1 MLLSLAMKLL
11 PFRLV
16 VSVVTLLSL
25 IFGPMAR
32 AAMGEIKTPM
42 LLVKDQP
49 ETQAALEKALRR
61 PDAKY
66 LQGHWLNRW
75 SSLQYGGDTTALNLM
90 IADLAQ
96 CPGLSVA
103 VTFQKLNNEASW
115 MIGQDGNEPR
125 VQVTVNLSSPQ
136 VDPERISLP
145 AWSGPAAGK

>member
-1 MLLSLAMKLL
+1 MKPL
-11 PFRLV
+11 PFRLLL
-16 VSVVTLLSL
+16 SVVTILSVNL
-25 IFGPMAR
+25 GPVAR

-66 LQGHWLNRW
+66 LQGHWLNSW

-103 VTFQKLNNEASW
+103 VTFQKLNNDASW
-115 MIGQDGNEPR
+115 IVGQNGNAPK

-136 VDPERISLP
+136 IVSERISLP
-145 AWSGPAAGK
+145 AWSGPAVGK

>member
-1 MLLSLAMKLL
+1 MKPLPVRLLL
-11 PFRLV
+11 
-16 VSVVTLLSL
+16 SVVTIVLLHL
-25 IFGPMAR
+25 GPVAH

-49 ETQAALEKALRR
+49 KTQAALEKVLRR

-66 LQGHWLNRW
+66 LQGHWLNRS

-96 CPGLSVA
+96 CPGLEVT
-103 VTFQKLNNEASW
+103 VTFQKLNNDASW
-115 MIGQDGNEPR
+115 MVGQDGNEPQ
-125 VQVTVNLSSPQ
+125 VHVTVNLSSSQ
-136 VDPERISLP
+136 INPERISLP